1 MKLIN
6 IELCSESQKLFCNLT
21 NIDDVYHC
29 GFPDIENDLWD
40 NLCVYFGSREQEYI
54 VVFSLEQIE
63 KEDEAEIIKRS
74 SDMERNLIS
83 I

>member
-1 MKLIN
+1 
-6 IELCSESQKLFCNLT
+6 
-21 NIDDVYHC
+21 
-29 GFPDIENDLWD
+29 
-40 NLCVYFGSREQEYI
+40 VYFGSREQEYI